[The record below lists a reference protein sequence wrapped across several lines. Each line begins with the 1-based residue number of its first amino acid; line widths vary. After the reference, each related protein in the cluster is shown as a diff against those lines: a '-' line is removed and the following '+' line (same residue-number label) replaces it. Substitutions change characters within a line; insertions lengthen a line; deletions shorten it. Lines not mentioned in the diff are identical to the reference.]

1 MSKTLQYTLFA
12 AFILFVAYKM
22 WGTHQEKKHSLDWP
36 TTTGQL
42 TEGRVKEVSTSSRS
56 NNGHSRS
63 DHYFTLMLDYSYRV
77 DGQEFVGHKF
87 KVGGSRFL
95 SEQQAAD
102 ALKEL
107 EDMDSLTVHYDP
119 KDPENS
125 VLQPG

>member
-22 WGTHQEKKHSLDWP
+22 WGTHQDKKRSLDWP

-42 TEGRVKEVSTSSRS
+42 TMGRVKEVSSSSRS
-56 NNGHSRS
+56 DKRPSHS
-63 DHYFTLMLDYSYRV
+63 DHYFTLTLDYSYRV
-77 DGQEFVGHKF
+77 DGQDFIGHNL

-107 EDMDSLTVHYDP
+107 EGMESLTVHYDP
-119 KDPENS
+119 KDPETS
-125 VLQPG
+125 VLKPG